1 MRANTDRQSLIAAEA
16 VVRSGQVAVAVTWMP
31 PEELPIECGREG
43 GPMPRRVL
51 VTRSEQSFDLIE
63 APAPSEHHLQE
74 VVKTSPQL
82 IPADDLGLDG
92 DLLVVGRET
101 SLASGYIDLLCLARS
116 GDLVLVEFKT
126 GPQNPDFRHA
136 LAQAIDYG
144 SDLWRLSVEDFD
156 RGVVQRYLAGGRVD
170 AAFRGARTLSEA
182 IERTSWDLTSDD
194 RTALF
199 ERLTEVLQRGDFAFV
214 IAAQRFTDSMKNSLD
229 YLNATM
235 RRGRFY
241 LVEVIQL
248 TGAELIAH
256 ATQVV
261 AAPARWNAARSTT
274 EGARKDV
281 EEAEYLSSIG
291 DPAYRDAVRSI
302 IARCE
307 TLGIEVK
314 WRSRGAALRIDTP
327 DRRQPLAIGW
337 MLSEGSHWQAA
348 RYVTLGVD
356 PTSLAQT
363 PSVAN
368 AVLAYAERVKSIP
381 GGVAPKSALNAATF
395 PPAVLPGV
403 LGEVDGALTALVEQL
418 GA

>member
-1 MRANTDRQSLIAAEA
+1 MA
-16 VVRSGQVAVAVTWMP
+16 
-31 PEELPIECGREG
+31 
-43 GPMPRRVL
+43 RRVL
-51 VTRSEQSFDLIE
+51 VARSEQLFDLIE
-63 APAPSEHHLQE
+63 VRAPSEHHLQE
-74 VVKTSPQL
+74 VVKASPQL
-82 IPADDLGLDG
+82 IPSDDLGLDG

-170 AAFRGARTLSEA
+170 PAFRGARTLAEA
-182 IERTSWDLTSDD
+182 IERTSWEMSSDD
-194 RTALF
+194 RMSLL
-199 ERLTEVLQRGDFAFV
+199 ERLTEVLQTGDFTFV
-214 IAAQRFTDSMKNSLD
+214 IAAQRFTDSMKGSLD

-235 RRGRFY
+235 RRGRFF

-248 TGAELIAH
+248 TGAEHTAH
-256 ATQVV
+256 AAQVV
-261 AAPARWNAARSTT
+261 AAPARGNAARSNTD
-274 EGARKDV
+274 GARKRV
-281 EEAEYLSSIG
+281 EEAEYLASI
-291 DPAYRDAVRSI
+291 DDAAYRDAVRSI

-314 WRSRGAALRIDTP
+314 WRSRGATLRINTP

-337 MLSEGSHWQAA
+337 LLPEGSHWQAA
-348 RYVTLGVD
+348 RHITLGVD
-356 PTSLAQT
+356 PASLAQT
-363 PSVAN
+363 PSVAP
-368 AVLAYAERVKSIP
+368 AVLAYADQLKSIP
-381 GGVAPKSALNAATF
+381 GGVAPKSSLNATTF
-395 PPAVLPGV
+395 TPRVIPGV
-403 LGEVDGALTALVEQL
+403 LPDVDAVLTALVERL

>member
-1 MRANTDRQSLIAAEA
+1 
-16 VVRSGQVAVAVTWMP
+16 
-31 PEELPIECGREG
+31 
-43 GPMPRRVL
+43 MPRRVL

-199 ERLTEVLQRGDFAFV
+199 ERLTEVLQTGDFAFV

-229 YLNATM
+229 YLNLRSGHDWLQALQGGILYGKTKHGS
-235 RRGRFY
+235 RRSWGFR
-241 LVEVIQL
+241 
-248 TGAELIAH
+248 
-256 ATQVV
+256 
-261 AAPARWNAARSTT
+261 APSLPNVTTSTPF
-274 EGARKDV
+274 
-281 EEAEYLSSIG
+281 S
-291 DPAYRDAVRSI
+291 
-302 IARCE
+302 
-307 TLGIEVK
+307 GI
-314 WRSRGAALRIDTP
+314 DC
-327 DRRQPLAIGW
+327 
-337 MLSEGSHWQAA
+337 
-348 RYVTLGVD
+348 
-356 PTSLAQT
+356 
-363 PSVAN
+363 
-368 AVLAYAERVKSIP
+368 
-381 GGVAPKSALNAATF
+381 
-395 PPAVLPGV
+395 
-403 LGEVDGALTALVEQL
+403 
-418 GA
+418 

>member
-1 MRANTDRQSLIAAEA
+1 MLAQTRPNAHQLRN
-16 VVRSGQVAVAVTWMP
+16 SG
-31 PEELPIECGREG
+31 
-43 GPMPRRVL
+43 
-51 VTRSEQSFDLIE
+51 
-63 APAPSEHHLQE
+63 
-74 VVKTSPQL
+74 
-82 IPADDLGLDG
+82 LGLDG

-199 ERLTEVLQRGDFAFV
+199 ERLTEVLQTGDFAFF

>member
-1 MRANTDRQSLIAAEA
+1 
-16 VVRSGQVAVAVTWMP
+16 
-31 PEELPIECGREG
+31 
-43 GPMPRRVL
+43 MPRRVL

-74 VVKTSPQL
+74 VVKASPQL
-82 IPADDLGLDG
+82 IPSDDLGLDG

-156 RGVVQRYLAGGRVD
+156 RGVVQRYLASGRVD
-170 AAFRGARTLSEA
+170 PTYRGARTLSEA
-182 IERTSWDLTSDD
+182 IERTSWHLTNDD
-194 RTALF
+194 RTALL
-199 ERLTEVLQRGDFAFV
+199 ERLAEVLQTGDFTFV
-214 IAAQRFTDSMKNSLD
+214 IAAQRFTESMKNSLD

-235 RRGRFY
+235 RRGRFF

-248 TGAELIAH
+248 TGAELVAH
-256 ATQVV
+256 AAQVV
-261 AAPARWNAARSTT
+261 AAPARGNAARSATG
-274 EGARKDV
+274 GAGKEV
-281 EEAEYLSSIG
+281 EEAEYLSSIE
-291 DPAYRDAVRSI
+291 DPAYREAVRSL

-307 TLGIEVK
+307 ALGVEVK

-337 MLSEGSHWQAA
+337 MLPEGSHWQAA

-363 PSVAN
+363 PSVSD
-368 AVLAYAERVKSIP
+368 AVLTYADQVKSIR
-381 GGVAPKSALNAATF
+381 GGVAPKSSLNAATF
-395 PPAVLPGV
+395 SPAVLPNV
-403 LGEVDGALTALVEQL
+403 LADVDAALTALVDRL

>member
-1 MRANTDRQSLIAAEA
+1 
-16 VVRSGQVAVAVTWMP
+16 
-31 PEELPIECGREG
+31 
-43 GPMPRRVL
+43 MPRRVL
-51 VTRSEQSFDLIE
+51 VSRSAQSFDLIE

-74 VVKTSPQL
+74 IVKASPQL
-82 IPADDLGLDG
+82 IPSDDLGLDG

-144 SDLWRLSVEDFD
+144 SDLWRLSLEDFD
-156 RGVVQRYLAGGRVD
+156 RGVVQRYLAGGHVD
-170 AAFRGARTLSEA
+170 TAIRGARSLSEA
-182 IERTSWDLTSDD
+182 VERTGWDLSGEE
-194 RTALF
+194 RTALC
-199 ERLTEVLQRGDFAFV
+199 ERLTEVLQTGDFIFV

-229 YLNATM
+229 YLNCTM
-235 RRGRFY
+235 RRGRFF

-256 ATQVV
+256 AAQVV
-261 AAPARWNAARSTT
+261 AAPARGNAARSAA
-274 EGARKDV
+274 EGGRKGI

-291 DPAYRDAVRSI
+291 DPAYREAVRSI

-307 TLGIEVK
+307 ALGIEVK
-314 WRSRGAALRIDTP
+314 WRSRGATLRIGTP

-337 MLSEGSHWQAA
+337 LLPEGSHWQAA

-356 PTSLAQT
+356 PVSLAQT
-363 PSVAN
+363 PSVAP
-368 AVLAYAERVKSIP
+368 AVLAYAEQVKSIP
-381 GGVAPKSALNAATF
+381 GWIAPRSSLSAATF
-395 PPAVLPGV
+395 TPTVFPDALPAV
-403 LGEVDGALTALVEQL
+403 DAALTALVERL
-418 GA
+418 VS

>member
-1 MRANTDRQSLIAAEA
+1 
-16 VVRSGQVAVAVTWMP
+16 
-31 PEELPIECGREG
+31 
-43 GPMPRRVL
+43 MPRRVL

-199 ERLTEVLQRGDFAFV
+199 ERLTEVLQTGDFAFV

-229 YLNATM
+229 YPISEAAMTGSKLSRAESCT
-235 RRGRFY
+235 GR
-241 LVEVIQL
+241 
-248 TGAELIAH
+248 
-256 ATQVV
+256 
-261 AAPARWNAARSTT
+261 
-274 EGARKDV
+274 
-281 EEAEYLSSIG
+281 LSMDLG
-291 DPAYRDAVRSI
+291 DLGDFEPHPFRTLPHLHRLAV
-302 IARCE
+302 
-307 TLGIEVK
+307 
-314 WRSRGAALRIDTP
+314 
-327 DRRQPLAIGW
+327 
-337 MLSEGSHWQAA
+337 
-348 RYVTLGVD
+348 
-356 PTSLAQT
+356 
-363 PSVAN
+363 
-368 AVLAYAERVKSIP
+368 
-381 GGVAPKSALNAATF
+381 
-395 PPAVLPGV
+395 
-403 LGEVDGALTALVEQL
+403 
-418 GA
+418 

>member
-1 MRANTDRQSLIAAEA
+1 M
-16 VVRSGQVAVAVTWMP
+16 
-31 PEELPIECGREG
+31 
-43 GPMPRRVL
+43 
-51 VTRSEQSFDLIE
+51 
-63 APAPSEHHLQE
+63 
-74 VVKTSPQL
+74 VKARPQL
-82 IPADDLGLDG
+82 IPSDDLGLDG

-101 SLASGYIDLLCLARS
+101 SLASGYIDLLCLAKS

-144 SDLWRLSVEDFD
+144 SDLWRMSVEDFD
-156 RGVVQRYLAGGRVD
+156 RGVVQRYLAGARVD
-170 AAFRGARTLSEA
+170 TAFRGARTLSEA
-182 IERTSWDLTSDD
+182 IERTSWHLSSDD
-194 RTALF
+194 HGVLL
-199 ERLTEVLQRGDFAFV
+199 ERLTEVLQMGDFIFV

-229 YLNATM
+229 YLNSTM

-256 ATQVV
+256 AAQVV
-261 AAPARWNAARSTT
+261 AAPARGNAARSTT
-274 EGARKDV
+274 EGARKEV
-281 EEAEYLSSIG
+281 EEAEYLSSIE
-291 DPAYRDAVRSI
+291 DPAYREAVRSL

-307 TLGIEVK
+307 ALGIEVK

-337 MLSEGSHWQAA
+337 MLPEGSHWQAA

-356 PTSLAQT
+356 PASVAQT
-363 PSVAN
+363 PSVAT
-368 AVLAYAERVKSIP
+368 AVLAYAEQVKSIP
-381 GGVAPKSALNAATF
+381 ARVAPKSALNAATF
-395 PPAVLPGV
+395 TPAVLPGV
-403 LGEVDGALTALVEQL
+403 LPEVDAALTSLVEQL